1 MRVLAIALGGCL
13 RAPPVPYGMTED
25 TGGHIAYILGAMA
38 ALARDPRVTRADIA
52 TRLFDEP
59 ALGRIHAATRESI
72 GPKSEIVRIDSGDR
86 RYLAKEDL
94 ARDRDAFTRAL
105 IAHLRGADH
114 LPDIIH
120 AHFADAADVARRVRD
135 ALGIPFIYTAHSLGR
150 DKAAML
156 DCNADLAARLREED
170 RAIGSA
176 D

>member
-120 AHFADAADVARRVRD
+120 AHFADAAPVISPRCQRPTRQIARVPQPRPRAAPGLPRSSPTLTSHV
-135 ALGIPFIYTAHSLGR
+135 LSGR
-150 DKAAML
+150 LSK
-156 DCNADLAARLREED
+156 RFV
-170 RAIGSA
+170 
-176 D
+176 